1 MLIAIHIR
9 NFALVDRLDLELGK
23 GLNVLTGE
31 TGAGKSIILD
41 AIDIVLGG
49 KANNRMIR
57 QGEKKAIVEA
67 TFESNESLDSWLETQ
82 GLESLHDG
90 SVVCTRE
97 LTTSKENFRSRCRVN
112 GVLVNKQI
120 INSLREMLLEVT
132 AQGETGQLL
141 LGNVQR
147 DLLDAYGGTELI
159 QQRMLVNQA
168 FTAMH
173 TAQTA
178 LENRRQSEQQRL
190 QRLDLIQH
198 QIKELSTISLQSPDE
213 LEQLETE
220 SDRLTHVVELQ
231 QLSYQAY
238 QLLYQSESDENVA
251 VADVLAQAES
261 VLIDMVNYDKELN
274 SILTMVQ
281 EATNQIVE
289 AGQQIYSYGSG
300 LEGDPDRLEEVEER
314 IRVLKRIC
322 RKYGPKLADVI
333 EYYHSLQEELINLT
347 ENDRS
352 IEDLEQEYEQK
363 SKILLDLCTKL
374 THLRQNSAEKLE
386 QELTKELKPLGM
398 DKVQFQCRVT
408 PVNPNFTG
416 ADEVE
421 YYFSPNPGESLQPLA
436 MTASGGEMSR
446 FLLALKS
453 CFATTPTN
461 AKTLIFDEID
471 AGVSGKVAQAIAE
484 KLHKLSQHHQVLC
497 VTHQPLVAVMAD
509 YHFRVEKQVIKDV
522 NLNENG
528 YSDKVRTVVKIT
540 HLVQSDHRRR
550 ELAELTGGHSATDA
564 IAFADSLLETAAEK
578 KKITTKIN
586 NQN

>member
-1 MLIAIHIR
+1 MLIALHIC
-9 NFALVDRLDLELGK
+9 NFALVDNLDLDFGK

-41 AIDIVLGG
+41 AIDVVLGG

-57 QGEKKAIVEA
+57 HGAKKAIVEA
-67 TFESNESLDSWLETQ
+67 SFESHSSLDSWLDEQ
-82 GLESLHDG
+82 GLESFHDG
-90 SVVCTRE
+90 SVVCARE
-97 LTTSKENFRSRCRVN
+97 LTISKDNFRSRCRVN
-112 GVLVNKQI
+112 GVIVNKQV
-120 INSLREMLLEVT
+120 INLLREKLLEVT

-147 DLLDAYGGTELI
+147 ELLDAYGGNELI
-159 QQRMLVNQA
+159 KQRILVNKA
-168 FTAMH
+168 FTEMQ
-173 TAQTA
+173 TAHEA

-198 QIKELSTISLQSPDE
+198 QIKELNAIHLQDSNE
-213 LEQLETE
+213 LEHLEIE

-238 QLLYQSESDENVA
+238 QLLYQSESEENVA
-251 VADVLAQAES
+251 VADILVQAES
-261 VLIDMVNYDKELN
+261 IITDMVNYDKELG

-281 EATNQIVE
+281 EAMNQIVE
-289 AGQQIYSYGSG
+289 AGQQIYSYGSS

-333 EYYHSLQEELINLT
+333 EYYQSLQEELTELT

-352 IEDLEQEYEQK
+352 IEELEAEYQEKEAKLLKLCRKLSQLRQK
-363 SKILLDLCTKL
+363 SAT
-374 THLRQNSAEKLE
+374 RLE
-386 QELTKELKPLGM
+386 QELTTELKPLGM

-408 PVNPNFTG
+408 AVKPNFMGT
-416 ADEVE
+416 DQVD
-421 YYFSPNPGESLQPLA
+421 YYFSPNPGENLQPLA

-453 CFATTPTN
+453 CFATSPTT

-497 VTHQPLVAVMAD
+497 VTHQPLVAAMAD

-522 NLNENG
+522 ENNNNG
-528 YSDKVRTVVKIT
+528 NNDKVRTIVKVI
-540 HLVQSDHRRR
+540 HLVQEDVRRN
-550 ELAELTGGHSATDA
+550 ELAELAGGHSATDA

-578 KKITTKIN
+578 KKAVSKK
-586 NQN
+586 